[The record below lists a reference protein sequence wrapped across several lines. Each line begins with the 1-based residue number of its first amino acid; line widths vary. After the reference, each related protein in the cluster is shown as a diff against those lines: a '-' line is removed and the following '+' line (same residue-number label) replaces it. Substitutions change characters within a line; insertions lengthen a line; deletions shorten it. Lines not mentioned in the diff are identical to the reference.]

1 MDEFKKKMKWRQIM
15 LGLASVTA
23 LSAIFLT
30 SRLIESP
37 VRTDNIDS
45 FIDGF
50 QVGFTLMFFLIVMFF
65 MQRNLAALKNPDKMK
80 KLFISETDERKLFIL
95 QKSGSDGM
103 NVIIYGL
110 SVGTA
115 VAGNINDT
123 VFFTLLVALFFVIS
137 VRGFL
142 KLYYRVKY

>member
-1 MDEFKKKMKWRQIM
+1 MEEFKRKMKWRQIT
-15 LGLASVTA
+15 LGLASTVA

-30 SRLIESP
+30 SRLIEAP
-37 VRTDNIDS
+37 VRGDSIDG

-50 QVGFTLMFFLIVMFF
+50 QTGFTLAFFFIVMFF
-65 MQRNLAALKNPDKMK
+65 MLRNLTALKDPDKMK
-80 KLFISETDERKLFIL
+80 KLYISETDERKLFIL

-115 VAGNINDT
+115 VAGNFNDT
-123 VFFTLLVALFFVIS
+123 VFFTLLAALFFVIS